1 MPQECTN
8 EKTGRLIT
16 LYELNQLRENDR
28 RRFEEHLLECRFCS
42 QELQEMLP
50 LISTMRDSRIE
61 IRQALAGEGMSF
73 AEEKETLLEKSR
85 DRAGQSLI
93 ESFFGTIRQLLTDVR
108 RPVVWAP
115 AAVVALI
122 LIFLLP
128 WGRAPN
134 PYLPYLDDSKAPYSR
149 VAFRGPAGQIN
160 VEAQKAF
167 NAGMAEYLRDNY
179 DLAIQH
185 LKRAVQRAPEESQ
198 YWFYLGVSHYLARH
212 SGPAIETLNR
222 ALSTTDESLRAKA
235 RWYLAQAYLLR
246 GDLKQAQLHLHEIIG
261 VGGEYSARADSLL
274 KQIETI
280 K

>member
-1 MPQECTN
+1 MPQECAR
-8 EKTGRLIT
+8 EEIGRLIT
-16 LYELNQLRENDR
+16 LYELDQLSEKDR
-28 RRFEEHLLECRFCS
+28 RRFEEHLLECPHCL

-50 LISTMRDSRIE
+50 LISTMRESRVE
-61 IRQALAGEGMSF
+61 IRQALAGQGMSF
-73 AEEKETLLEKSR
+73 AEEKEALLEKSR
-85 DRAGQSLI
+85 DRAGESLI
-93 ESFFGTIRQLLTDVR
+93 ASFYGIIQRLLTDVR

-115 AAVVALI
+115 AVAVALI

-128 WGRAPN
+128 WGRSPN
-134 PYLPYLDDSKAPYSR
+134 PYLPYLDYSKAPYSR

-185 LKRAVQRAPEESQ
+185 LKRAVRRAPEESQ
-198 YWFYLGVSHYLARH
+198 YWFYLGVSQYLARH
-212 SGPAIETLNR
+212 PGSGIEALNR

-246 GDLKQAQLHLHEIIG
+246 GDLKQVQLHLHEIIG

-274 KQIETI
+274 KQIETF